1 MPYDQLAKVLVDA
14 GGWVTAVALIAVILG
29 LVIKGELVSGKTY
42 RREAQRVD
50 RLTDLMEKLS
60 NANETLATQVH
71 MIADLVSSILRP
83 RV

>member
-60 NANETLATQVH
+60 NANETLSTQVH
-71 MIADLVSSILRP
+71 TIADLVSSILRP